1 MCFKYWYCS
10 IFLYIAFSTNIFC
23 QNIKFSGTIKEDTT
37 NLILTN
43 ANIIAEPLGDS
54 AMKFSISNDKGFFEL
69 KLEKDETYKITISY
83 LGYVPQE
90 ITYKAVESKTI
101 DISLKKD
108 SESLGEVTLNYTP
121 PIVIKKDTMSFKVD
135 AFKTGDERKLRDILK
150 NLPSVEVDKQG
161 NVTVRGKKVSRVL
174 VENKQFFTGD
184 SKLAVNNIPADVVD
198 KIEVLDNYSDV
209 AFLKGLEDS
218 DEMVMNVKLKEDKKK
233 FVFGDIETATGI
245 KERYILNPTIY
256 YYSPKT
262 SLNMITDFNNTGKK
276 SFTFKDYLDFNGGIS
291 KLFSN
296 TESYLSLF
304 DNDFTRFLDNQN
316 FVENTNQFNALN
328 ISHDFNE
335 KLSLTGYSILSN
347 EKLQTLTTTTNNYIA
362 SDNLIENRRNEF
374 DNTNKFGIGKFAFNY
389 APNENTE
396 LLFESNI
403 KASKNTTQ
411 GNILTESSFI
421 NSSINQNERIDDFSF
436 RESVELHKQFNK
448 RNIISV
454 VLNYNFTRS
463 QPRTNWLSD
472 QSFLNGLL
480 PVEDEAILDI
490 NSNKLRKTHSF
501 KVVGK
506 YYYVLNKLNHL
517 YFTTGANV
525 VNDDYSTFDF
535 QLLQDGTTN
544 DFTDSNFGNQSRV
557 NFNDIYFGI
566 DYKFKSGIVTV
577 KPSLTY
583 HNFFWGVEQFTEQ
596 NKQTKA
602 LLLPKLTT
610 KIEFNSS
617 KVLSFNY
624 SLQARFPTITQFAN
638 RFTLTNFNNIY
649 KGDETL
655 ENELYHNANI
665 SYYRFS
671 MFKNIQY
678 NLSVN
683 YRKSNRN
690 LKTANVIQGID
701 NILTPILLDAVDES
715 VNVRGSLK
723 KGYGK
728 VKLYAKTN
736 LSFSNFFTSVNNE
749 LIENTSN
756 NYTVGGGLN
765 TQFKEYPNIGI
776 GYSKTFSSY
785 KANTSAKFENDV
797 FNINLSYDF
806 LNDFI
811 FKVDYKREAFL
822 NKNLDNRNTFD
833 VANSSLFYQKENSAW
848 GFEIS
853 VSNLFGVDFRQR
865 NSFSNI
871 LVSDERTFIQPRI
884 LLLKISYKL

>member
-1 MCFKYWYCS
+1 MFKKYS
-10 IFLYIAFSTNIFC
+10 IVYLIILLGFFQNVLC
-23 QNIKFSGTIKEDTT
+23 QNIKLSGTIKEDTT
-37 NLILTN
+37 NILLSN
-43 ANIIAEPLGDS
+43 ANIIAEPQGDS
-54 AMKFSISNDKGFFEL
+54 AMKFSISNDKGYFEL

-90 ITYKAVESKTI
+90 ITYKAAESKTI
-101 DISLKKD
+101 AVSLKKD
-108 SESLGEVTLNYTP
+108 TESLGEVTLNYTP
-121 PIVIKKDTMSFKVD
+121 PVVIKKDTMSFKVD

-150 NLPSVEVDKQG
+150 NLPTVEVDKQG
-161 NVTVRGKKVSRVL
+161 NVTIKGKKVSRVL

-245 KERYILNPTIY
+245 KERYILNPKIY

-291 KLFSN
+291 KLFSD

-316 FVENTNQFNALN
+316 FIENTNQFNALN

-347 EKLQTLTTTTNNYIA
+347 DKLQTLTTTTNNYIA

-374 DNTNKFGIGKFAFNY
+374 DNTNKFGIGKFAFSY
-389 APNENTE
+389 APDENTE
-396 LLFESNI
+396 LLFETNI
-403 KASKNTTQ
+403 KASKNTIQ
-411 GNILTESSFI
+411 GNILTESNFI

-436 RESVELHKQFNK
+436 RESVELHKQFNQK
-448 RNIISV
+448 NTISV
-454 VLNYNFTRS
+454 ILNYNFNRS
-463 QPRTNWLSD
+463 QPKTNWQTD

-480 PVEDEAILDI
+480 PIEDETILDI
-490 NSNKLRKTHSF
+490 NSNKLRKTQSF

-525 VNDDYSTFDF
+525 VNDNYSTFDF
-535 QLLQDGTTN
+535 QRLQDGTIN

-557 NFNDIYFGI
+557 NFNDIYFGV
-566 DYKFKSGIVTV
+566 DYKFKSGIVTI

-583 HNFFWGVEQFTEQ
+583 HNFFWGIEQFTVRN
-596 NKQTKA
+596 NKSKGV
-602 LLLPKLTT
+602 LLPKFTT
-610 KIEFNSS
+610 KVEFNSS
-617 KVLSFNY
+617 KILSFNY
-624 SLQARFPTITQFAN
+624 SLQTRFPTITQFAN

-649 KGDETL
+649 RGDETL
-655 ENELYHNANI
+655 ENELYHNARI

-683 YRKSNRN
+683 YRKSTRN

-728 VKLYAKTN
+728 IKLSAKTN
-736 LSFSNFFTSVNNE
+736 LSFSNFFTSVNDE

-756 NYTVGGGLN
+756 NYTISGGIS
-765 TQFKEYPNIGI
+765 TRFKDYPNISI
-776 GYSKTFSSY
+776 GYNKTFSSY
-785 KANTSAKFENDV
+785 KANTNAKFENDV

-811 FKVDYKREAFL
+811 FKVDYKREEFQNTTL
-822 NKNLDNRNTFD
+822 NNTNTFD
-833 VANSSLFYQKENSAW
+833 VANSSLFYQKDNSAW

-853 VSNLFGVDFRQR
+853 ASNLFGVDFRQR

-871 LVSDERTFIQPRI
+871 VVSDERTFIQPRI

>member
-1 MCFKYWYCS
+1 M
-10 IFLYIAFSTNIFC
+10 
-23 QNIKFSGTIKEDTT
+23 SGTIKEDTT
-37 NLILTN
+37 NILLSN
-43 ANIIAEPLGDS
+43 ANIIAEPQGDS
-54 AMKFSISNDKGFFEL
+54 AMKFSISNDKGYFEL

-90 ITYKAVESKTI
+90 ITYKAAESKTI
-101 DISLKKD
+101 AVSLKKD
-108 SESLGEVTLNYTP
+108 TESLGEVTLNYTP
-121 PIVIKKDTMSFKVD
+121 PVVIKKDTMSFKVD

-150 NLPSVEVDKQG
+150 NLPTVEVDKQG
-161 NVTVRGKKVSRVL
+161 NVTIKGKKVSRVL

-245 KERYILNPTIY
+245 KERYILNPKIY

-291 KLFSN
+291 KLFSD

-316 FVENTNQFNALN
+316 FIENTNQFNALN

-347 EKLQTLTTTTNNYIA
+347 DKLQTLTTTTNNYIA

-374 DNTNKFGIGKFAFNY
+374 DNTNKFGIGKFAFSY
-389 APNENTE
+389 APDENTE
-396 LLFESNI
+396 LLFETNI
-403 KASKNTTQ
+403 KASKNTIQ
-411 GNILTESSFI
+411 GNILTESNFI

-436 RESVELHKQFNK
+436 RESVELHKQFNQK
-448 RNIISV
+448 NTISV
-454 VLNYNFTRS
+454 ILNYNFNRS
-463 QPRTNWLSD
+463 QPKTNWQTD

-480 PVEDEAILDI
+480 PIEDETILDI
-490 NSNKLRKTHSF
+490 NSNKLRKTQSF

-525 VNDDYSTFDF
+525 VNDNYSTFDF
-535 QLLQDGTTN
+535 QRLQDGTIN

-557 NFNDIYFGI
+557 NFNDIYFGV
-566 DYKFKSGIVTV
+566 DYKFKSGIVTI

-583 HNFFWGVEQFTEQ
+583 HNFFWGIEQFTVRN
-596 NKQTKA
+596 NKSKGV
-602 LLLPKLTT
+602 LLPKFTT
-610 KIEFNSS
+610 KVEFNSS
-617 KVLSFNY
+617 KILSFNY
-624 SLQARFPTITQFAN
+624 SLQTRFPTITQFAN

-649 KGDETL
+649 RGDETL
-655 ENELYHNANI
+655 ENELYHNARI

-683 YRKSNRN
+683 YRKSTRN

-728 VKLYAKTN
+728 IKLSAKTN
-736 LSFSNFFTSVNNE
+736 LSFSNFFTSVNDE

-756 NYTVGGGLN
+756 NYTISGGIS
-765 TQFKEYPNIGI
+765 TRFKDYPNISI
-776 GYSKTFSSY
+776 GYNKTFSSY
-785 KANTSAKFENDV
+785 KANTNAKFENDV

-811 FKVDYKREAFL
+811 FKVDYKREEFQNTTL
-822 NKNLDNRNTFD
+822 NNTNTFD
-833 VANSSLFYQKENSAW
+833 VANSSLFYQKDNSAW

-853 VSNLFGVDFRQR
+853 ASNLFGVDFRQR

-871 LVSDERTFIQPRI
+871 VVSDERTFIQPRI